1 MITKN
6 DAVDVILRAAGNTPA
21 VFTTGYT
28 CRIAQSL
35 GPRPQDFYV
44 TGSMGLVAA
53 VGAGLA
59 AALDRPV
66 FVVDGDGSLLMNLSV
81 LCTIGGQPD
90 LPLTHIV
97 LDDGIYASTG
107 GQLTG
112 SGAHDLVAMA
122 KGAGYRSAFQ
132 VGDPDKFA
140 QTLRRRAAGKRG
152 PMLARWRLPPVIV
165 PPGTRIAVPLR
176 QHAAEFSAAVLSEQ
190 AQS

>member
-1 MITKN
+1 MTTKN
-6 DAVDVILRAAGNTPA
+6 EAVAHILDAAGDTPT

-81 LCTIGGQPD
+81 LCTIGEQPD

-97 LDDGIYASTG
+97 LDDGLYASTG
-107 GQLTG
+107 GQHTG
-112 SGAHDLVAMA
+112 SGGCDFVAMA
-122 KGAGYRSAFQ
+122 GCAGYPSAFQ
-132 VGDPDKFA
+132 VGDVDDFTR
-140 QTLRRRAAGKRG
+140 TLRRRAAGERG
-152 PMLARWRLPPVIV
+152 PMLARWRLPAVV
-165 PPGTRIAVPLR
+165 PYPGPRVAGPLR
-176 QHAAEFSAAVLSEQ
+176 RHAAEFGAAVRG
-190 AQS
+190 ARR